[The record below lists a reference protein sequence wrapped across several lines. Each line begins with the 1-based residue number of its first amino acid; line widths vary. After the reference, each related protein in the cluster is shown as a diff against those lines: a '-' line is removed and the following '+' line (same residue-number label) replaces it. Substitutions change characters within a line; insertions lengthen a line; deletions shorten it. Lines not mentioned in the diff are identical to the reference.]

1 MEVILIIVLGYV
13 VLSTILGI
21 GCAIRLALIKRSKK
35 NGKNVP
41 ILEEDFAREDMH
53 LFFSCAWLFVFL
65 KSFFDNATKSLGG
78 D

>member
-1 MEVILIIVLGYV
+1 MEVALIAVVGYV
-13 VLSTILGI
+13 ILSIILGI
-21 GCAIRLALIKRSKK
+21 SCAIRLALIKRSKK

-65 KSFFDNATKSLGG
+65 KSIFDNATKSLGG
-78 D
+78 E